1 MAQLFDSDPSDFARV
16 SIPILKFEEG
26 TDGSVLVYGKATDS
40 TLDRDEQI
48 IDPEFAAGSL
58 RKWFET
64 GANVRVMHSPNLYPA
79 GKGVELVSSDDGQYL
94 KAKVVEPT
102 AAKLVKEGVL
112 SAYSVGIARPR
123 IVRDS
128 LAKNG
133 RVVGGETV
141 EVSLVDRPANPSCG
155 VVLAK
160 MAGDEVQLVSETLGD
175 LEKAAPPVDDPAEPA
190 VTVGDVKVTPK
201 DLADLLVRLGKAAQP
216 DLEKKPLTSTERD
229 DIDTS
234 DFAYV
239 DSDGGRH
246 LPIHDESHVRSAV
259 SRFDQTHFES
269 AAAKTAAAKKILSR
283 AKSEGIEVGEDSAV
297 ARAAKVADA
306 ELLKGGGKDCPKC
319 GKTYHADTDAKH
331 CANCGTKLP
340 AKTAEPD
347 MEKSDVSGVDGMPD
361 GLRRIHDATCAAYP
375 WSAVKAAHPALEK
388 NGVAAALGPSAMGLL
403 YRMLSQEVEEDGGTG
418 SEARDIGHL
427 GKAYAML
434 AMFLADEAN
443 EPSEAVLAE
452 ARAELHK
459 AFRRENPEAHL
470 TPLGPGKNPDP
481 RRFVRPYLSGGHANN
496 SAQPSQHPRIPDATH
511 VPAAA
516 DFAHPFIT
524 EGHQSDSPYNTGGST
539 RPVATSDGVPSVA
552 SRPAP
557 GEKHTTAE
565 LTKDSDAASRVHAV
579 MAALHDHVAD
589 AYPDCCPMVP
599 RTALAELAHVDTLD
613 THDASTPKA
622 ASVVPELAKA
632 LDHDL
637 VKAALAELV
646 DARFAAERADYRT
659 QLAEQATTYETQLAK
674 LRKQYEEIA
683 GQPDPHQAPIRGMAG
698 IEQLLGKRAAQE
710 PEDQVKAA
718 QAARYVRWLDS
729 PDPAQREAARSLLI
743 KLANQ

>member
-16 SIPILKFEEG
+16 SIPILKFEEDA
-26 TDGSVLVYGKATDS
+26 DGSVFVYGKATDS

-102 AAKLVKEGVL
+102 AAKLVMEGVL

-160 MAGDEVQLVSETLGD
+160 MAGDEVQLLSETLGD
-175 LEKAAPPVDDPAEPA
+175 LAKATKPADAPAEPA
-190 VTVGDVKVTPK
+190 VTVGDVKVTPT

-216 DLEKKPLTSTERD
+216 DVEKKTLTSTERD
-229 DIDTS
+229 DIDTR

-246 LPIHDESHVRSAV
+246 LPIHDESHVRNAV

-269 AAAKTAAAKKILSR
+269 PAAKTAAAKKILSR
-283 AKSEGIEVGEDSAV
+283 AKADGIEVGEDSAV

-306 ELLKGGGKDCPKC
+306 ELAKDGGKDCTKC
-319 GKTYHADTDAKH
+319 GKTHHADTDAKH
-331 CANCGTKLP
+331 CSNCGTKLP
-340 AKTAEPD
+340 TKTTAAD
-347 MEKSDVSGVDGMPD
+347 MEKSDVFGVDGMPD
-361 GLRRIHDATCAAYP
+361 GMRRIHDATCAAYP
-375 WSAVKAAHPALEK
+375 WAAVKAAHPALEK

-403 YRMLSQEVEEDGGTG
+403 YRMLAQEVTEDGGNG
-418 SEARDIGHL
+418 SQARDIGHL

-434 AMFLADEAN
+434 AAFLADDAN
-443 EPSEAVLAE
+443 EPSEVVLAE

-459 AFRRENPEAHL
+459 AFRQENPSAHL

-481 RRFVRPYLSGGHANN
+481 HRFTRPYLSGGHASD
-496 SAQPSQHPRIPDATH
+496 SAKRGQHPRIPEATH
-511 VPAAA
+511 VPTAE
-516 DFAHPFIT
+516 DFHRQLIAEDH
-524 EGHQSDSPYNTGGST
+524 EADSPYNTSGSV
-539 RPVATSDGVPSVA
+539 RPVVTSEGAPSVA
-552 SRPAP
+552 SRPTP
-557 GEKHTTAE
+557 GEKSTMAD
-565 LTKDSDAASRVHAV
+565 LTKDATSRAREV
-579 MAALHDHVAD
+579 MTALHDHVAD
-589 AYPDCCPMVP
+589 AYPECCPMVP

-637 VKAALAELV
+637 VKAALAELL
-646 DARFAAERADYRT
+646 DARFAAEREDYRT
-659 QLAEQATTYETQLAK
+659 QLAEQADTYETQLAQ

-710 PEDQVKAA
+710 PEEQVKAA
-718 QAARYVRWLDS
+718 QAARFARWLDS